1 MLSRRNIRIKVLQQ
15 LYASNQQ
22 DSKQTNQF
30 VQSFDSIFKNV
41 YQFYFYC
48 LNLLIDFDVYLES
61 ERELET
67 EKYFPNKKII
77 RQTRI
82 FENNEFF
89 KAVKQSSQLKDL
101 ITNKKLNWQAHGE
114 LFNRLYTDMMQY
126 DFCID
131 YLVFDEPNSEQQK
144 EFLTNFYEFLFNEF
158 EMFDSAMEEDYF
170 FWQDDSADILKAIVR
185 TIDGFYEKNK
195 LKLELITNKQVE
207 DFQFGKLLFEKS
219 EINKEKIN
227 LLITQ
232 TSPNWDQD
240 RLTVTDMILLRMAV
254 VEFLYFETIPLKV
267 TINEYLDIAKAYS
280 TPKSHLF
287 INGVLDKVK
296 QKLLDSNE
304 IKKEGRGLLN

>member
-22 DSKQTNQF
+22 ESTQTNQF
-30 VQSFDSIFKNV
+30 VQSFDAIFKNV

-48 LNLLIDFDVYLES
+48 INLLIDFDVYLES

-82 FENNEFF
+82 LENNEFF
-89 KAVKQSSQLKDL
+89 KSIKQSSQLKDL
-101 ITNKKLNWQAHGE
+101 TTNKKLNWQAHGE

-158 EMFDSAMEEDYF
+158 ELFDSAMEEDYF
-170 FWQDDSADILKAIVR
+170 YWQDDSADILKAVIR
-185 TIDGFYEKNK
+185 TIDSFYEKNK
-195 LKLELITNKQVE
+195 LKLESINSKQIE

-219 EINKEKIN
+219 EVNKERIN
-227 LLITQ
+227 QLITQ

-240 RLTVTDMILLRMAV
+240 RLTITDMILLRMAV
-254 VEFLYFETIPLKV
+254 TEFLYFETIPLKV

-287 INGVLDKVK
+287 INGVLDKLK
-296 QKLLDSNE
+296 QKLIDSNE

>member
-22 DSKQTNQF
+22 ESNQTNQF
-30 VQSFDSIFKNV
+30 VQSFDAIFKNV

-101 ITNKKLNWQAHGE
+101 MTNKKLNWQAHGE

-131 YLVFDEPNSEQQK
+131 YLVFDEPNAEQQK
-144 EFLTNFYEFLFNEF
+144 EFLTHFYEFLFNEF
-158 EMFDSAMEEDYF
+158 ELFDSAMEEDYF
-170 FWQDDSADILKAIVR
+170 YWQDDSADILKAIIR
-185 TIDGFYEKNK
+185 TIDSFYEKDK
-195 LKLELITNKQVE
+195 LKLELINNKQIE

-254 VEFLYFETIPLKV
+254 AEFLYFETIPLKV

-287 INGVLDKVK
+287 INGVLDKLK
-296 QKLLDSNE
+296 QKLIDSNE